1 MRLLIK
7 ICLGEAILLIPACA
21 QQASPPPPLSPA
33 MQGAIDRI
41 IHGNPP
47 PQIIPSGARLTE
59 LGANSPVPMPPA
71 PVCSVPLLEMRVDH
85 PEQFSLRTAPPP
97 ATNDLMPTSKGIAP
111 PCEPTAPPR
120 Q

>member
-1 MRLLIK
+1 MRWMLV
-7 ICLGEAILLIPACA
+7 AMFAAALIPAYA
-21 QQASPPPPLSPA
+21 QQTASPPAPLSPA

-47 PQIIPSGARLTE
+47 PQIIPPGARLTE
-59 LGANSPVPMPPA
+59 LGANSPVPIPPA

-97 ATNDLMPTSKGIAP
+97 ATNDPMPSSKGIAP
-111 PCEPTAPPR
+111 PCQTTAPPR